1 LALTLSA
8 TLNLSAILT
17 EKLLQDI
24 MITHLLYKSLV
35 KIAVWSWQWLNK
47 YSKEEAAAANTW
59 VSD

>member
-1 LALTLSA
+1 LTLSA

-24 MITHLLYKSLV
+24 MITHLLYKILV

-47 YSKEEAAAANTW
+47 YSKEEAAAANIW

>member
-1 LALTLSA
+1 LTLSA

-35 KIAVWSWQWLNK
+35 KIAVWSWQWLDK
-47 YSKEEAAAANTW
+47 YSKEEASAANTW